1 MEVILREDIDKL
13 GSRGEMVKVASGYAR
28 NFLLPRRLAVAATE
42 SNKKIVEQE
51 RQAHLRKEAK
61 VQAEASDLAKLMSSV
76 ELTIAQK
83 AGENDQLFGSV
94 TANDVALALEK
105 AGYTIDRRK
114 VHLDDPIK
122 TLGDYKVS
130 VRLHREVTVDAPV
143 HVVREEKLASV
154 EELLRDAA
162 RERLGVDRRLI
173 RSILESQDAEQAFD
187 SVLRFARE

>member
-51 RQAHLRKEAK
+51 RQSHLRKEAK

-114 VHLDDPIK
+114 VHLDEPIK
-122 TLGDYKVS
+122 VLGDYKVS
-130 VRLHREVTVDAPV
+130 VRLHREVTVDVPV
-143 HVVREEKLASV
+143 HVVREE
-154 EELLRDAA
+154 
-162 RERLGVDRRLI
+162 
-173 RSILESQDAEQAFD
+173 
-187 SVLRFARE
+187 